1 MLKQNGYFLA
11 HKWIPRVAVTPIF
24 IYCTCGCTVACTQV
38 RDRAGA
44 GGEDRCAGRA
54 GQLAGAGPGA
64 GGLSGT
70 RHRRRP
76 GQGLTNAQKILEMCT
91 VLV

>member
-11 HKWIPRVAVTPIF
+11 HKWIPRVARTPIF
-24 IYCTCGCTVACTQV
+24 HILYMRLYCCVYTVQV
-38 RDRAGA
+38 RDRAGT

-64 GGLSGT
+64 GGLPGS

-76 GQGLTNAQKILEMCT
+76 GQG
-91 VLV
+91 

>member
-1 MLKQNGYFLA
+1 MDSPCSSYPNFHILYMRL
-11 HKWIPRVAVTPIF
+11 
-24 IYCTCGCTVACTQV
+24 YCVACTQV

-64 GGLSGT
+64 GGLPGS

-76 GQGLTNAQKILEMCT
+76 GQGLTNAPKILEMCT